1 MQPAAQ
7 YLEVVQKFCGKGVI
21 PGPGSANHPVPPMV
35 DPARQAEFTQLCDA
49 NRRILAKVAF
59 AYCRNL
65 ADRQD
70 LLQEIAVQAWR
81 SFDRFDGRAKFS
93 TWLYRVALNVAI
105 SFRRRE
111 RTRSQHVVPGEEVV
125 AGAVGSGSA
134 AAETAEQLEPLRRCI
149 DALAGVSKALLLLHL
164 DGHDHSEIGAIL
176 GLSVGNVGTRM
187 HRVKQQLREQLQ
199 SGEDRR
205 EEA

>member
-1 MQPAAQ
+1 LQPAAE

-21 PGPGSANHPVPPMV
+21 PGARSANHPVPPMV
-35 DPARQAEFTQLCDA
+35 DPARQAEFAQLCDA

-111 RTRSQHVVPGEEVV
+111 RTRSQHVVPGEDVV
-125 AGAVGSGSA
+125 LGAVGSEA
-134 AAETAEQLEPLRRCI
+134 AAAEQLEPLRRCI
-149 DALAGVSKALLLLHL
+149 DALEGVSKALLVLHL
-164 DGHDHSEIGAIL
+164 EGHDHQEIGAIL
-176 GLSVGNVGTRM
+176 GFSVGNVGTRM
-187 HRVKQQLREQLQ
+187 HRLKQQLREQLQ
-199 SGEDRR
+199 SGADRR
-205 EEA
+205 EEE